1 MKNFLFLFFFSLIIF
16 ASCNKDADDTQL
28 IPDVTSMDDM
38 VVSPNFSFKT
48 TQNVS
53 VELLAQDNAGI
64 PLKFIRFNV
73 YTDALENGGVLIASG
88 ATDNNGSLKLQIPF
102 PSYYDSVVVS
112 TDYIG
117 LVNQVKIPIT
127 GGKASYLFGGI
138 PSKNKSSLVFLTPK
152 STNASIK
159 FLGSYTNNGIP
170 QYLALPNSTI
180 DGNLLNDINAWLP
193 ERKPVPTNNSQYLAT
208 SNETNVVLSQ
218 AAEVWVTFVHE
229 GAGYMNVLGF
239 YTYNTSSPITNVN
252 QIDSITIVFPN
263 ASLSG
268 SGGGLFSGNRVK
280 IGTFPANTGIGWVL
294 FANGWGGSV
303 NANAPKYYSDPEL
316 NPEALAANKQHTVL
330 LHDVGRGLFLCG
342 FEDINR
348 TPGNSSDND
357 FNDLIFYVKSNPIQ
371 AISQN
376 NVIQATNT
384 LTDTDNDGI
393 SDLFD
398 DYPTDQLRAFNNYF
412 PSKTQFGTL
421 AFEDL
426 WPSKGDFDFNDVIVD
441 YRFNPITNAANEV
454 VNIQSKFVV
463 RATGA
468 GYSNGFGFQIPIL
481 PFGAVQSVTG
491 TNLTEQGFISTL
503 ASGVEANQSKAT
515 VIVFDNA
522 WKNFSNINGSNA
534 NGLSG
539 INTSIGGKSGVPD
552 TLNVNLTFVQ
562 PINSSV
568 IGLPPYNPFII
579 ANKQRGKEIHLSD
592 YPPTDLVDANLF
604 GTIND
609 NSNPLTGRY
618 YKTIN
623 NLPWGINITERYNY
637 TIEKAEIIQGHLK
650 FVSWA
655 QSSGVYFKDW
665 YKSSTGYR
673 NSVFIY
679 PN

>member
-1 MKNFLFLFFFSLIIF
+1 MRNFIFFIFISLIIF
-16 ASCNKDADDTQL
+16 ASCNKDVDDNQL
-28 IPDVTSMDDM
+28 IPDVTSMNNM
-38 VVSPNFSFKT
+38 VVSPIFNYKT

-53 VELLAQDNAGI
+53 VELLAQDNTGS
-64 PLKFIRFNV
+64 PLKFIRFDI
-73 YTDALENGGVLIASG
+73 YTAEIENGGVLIASG
-88 ATDNNGSLKLQIPF
+88 ATDNNGSLKLLIPF
-102 PSYYDSVVVS
+102 PSYFDSVVVG
-112 TDYIG
+112 TNFIG
-117 LVNQVKIPIT
+117 LINQIKLPII
-127 GGKASYLFGGI
+127 GGKASFLFGGNH
-138 PSKNKSSLVFLTPK
+138 PVKKSLEELTPK
-152 STNASIK
+152 ATAAYIK
-159 FLGSYTNNGIP
+159 FLGTYNNQGIP
-170 QYLALPNSTI
+170 NYLATNDVIT
-180 DGNLLNDINAWLP
+180 GNLLYDVNTWLP
-193 ERKPVPTNNSQYLAT
+193 EKKNVPTYNPQYLAT
-208 SNETNVVLSQ
+208 SNETNVILNE
-218 AAEVWVTFVHE
+218 AADVWVTFVAE
-229 GAGYMNVLGF
+229 GAGFMNVLGF
-239 YTYNTSSPITNVN
+239 YTYNKNNPVTNVN
-252 QIDSITIVFPN
+252 QIDSITIIFPN
-263 ASLSG
+263 ASV
-268 SGGGLFSGNRVK
+268 SGGGGGLNMGNRVK

-294 FANGWGGSV
+294 FANGWTGSSI
-303 NANAPKYYSDPEL
+303 NANGIKYYSDPEL
-316 NPEALAANKQHTVL
+316 NPEVIASKKQHTVL
-330 LHDVGRGLFLCG
+330 LHDASRGLYLCG
-342 FEDINR
+342 FEDMGR
-348 TPGNSSDND
+348 NSVSNSDDD
-357 FNDLIFYVKSNPIQ
+357 FNDLVFYVKSNPIT

-376 NVIQATNT
+376 NVVQTSGT
-384 LTDTDNDGI
+384 VVDTDNDGI

-552 TLNVNLTFVQ
+552 TLNVNLTLVQ

-673 NSVFIY
+673 NTVFIY